1 MKISYFRTKIVPDNE
16 PLDEIE
22 PFICLSNHEIRYIHE
37 NSNIVVFFIAEVKR
51 VIGAAPVDDLE
62 GFVA

>member
-22 PFICLSNHEIRYIHE
+22 PFIYLSNHVIRYIHE
-37 NSNIVVFFIAEVKR
+37 NSNIVVFFIAEVE
-51 VIGAAPVDDLE
+51 GATRAAAVDDLE
-62 GFVA
+62 SFIA

>member
-1 MKISYFRTKIVPDNE
+1 MKISYFRTKIVSDNE

-22 PFICLSNHEIRYIHE
+22 PFIYLSNHVIRYIHE